1 MFIESG
7 IVSEG
12 SIKGVLSGKHYNRS
26 VLCHKTM
33 YEALQR
39 LRFEAFLDT
48 LDDEYQESIFS
59 LIETMQDSFTEG
71 KFQECMKGQLFDD
84 IIIKYEAFVAES
96 STKSKT
102 FAYWSM
108 YTKMAGK
115 NVFNSSRFTGLLH
128 ACKVNII
135 YFLTQPEDML
145 EPQIMFLRRYTS
157 DVHSSNKAS

>member
-1 MFIESG
+1 MLIESG

-26 VLCHKTM
+26 VLCHKMM

-48 LDDEYQESIFS
+48 LDEEYQESILS
-59 LIETMQDSFTEG
+59 LIITMQDSFTEG
-71 KFQECMKGQLFDD
+71 TFQECMKSQLFDD
-84 IIIKYEAFVAES
+84 IVIKYETFVAES

-115 NVFNSSRFTGLLH
+115 DVFNSSGFTILFH
-128 ACKVNII
+128 VCKVNII
-135 YFLTQPEDML
+135 LF
-145 EPQIMFLRRYTS
+145 
-157 DVHSSNKAS
+157 